1 MVLLVMF
8 ILVVLFLVS
17 TKILNYAEKR
27 LNAVLF
33 NILLVSISVILFIV
47 SFSVFVYM
55 IKTANRIFFGNS
67 QYVEIALV
75 ENYEIKFVNT
85 LDSHIVTRLRQ
96 PKKNQVY
103 LIALENRIIA
113 VNGKPLK
120 HKMLV
125 SDWKKAYKFYVNKIP
140 FNKQNLYKYVQFN
153 NKLAQQAYKSIK
165 QQYNNNDED
174 YGPDAGDFLYSPL
187 SPVSVWW
194 W

>member
-85 LDSHIVTRLRQ
+85 LDSHIVTGSQ
-96 PKKNQVY
+96 WPKKNQVC
-103 LIALENRIIA
+103 IIA
-113 VNGKPLK
+113 
-120 HKMLV
+120 
-125 SDWKKAYKFYVNKIP
+125 S
-140 FNKQNLYKYVQFN
+140 
-153 NKLAQQAYKSIK
+153 
-165 QQYNNNDED
+165 
-174 YGPDAGDFLYSPL
+174 
-187 SPVSVWW
+187 
-194 W
+194 